1 MMWSIQQAMQDD
13 AIRTARINPAFI
25 PVTGLK
31 FSCGKIASL
40 RSKRFR
46 LVSEQKKKKRGT
58 GFSVLTAREMKREPF
73 FPTPSRSFTC
83 AIFRAVFDSC
93 SSFFAP
99 KPHGNACY
107 AGYKISSPLKGVSV
121 GKTEISGTEPAR
133 HEHIENLKQRI

>member
-46 LVSEQKKKKRGT
+46 LVSEQKKKNRGT

-73 FPTPSRSFTC
+73 FPTPSRSFT
-83 AIFRAVFDSC
+83 
-93 SSFFAP
+93 FARSLTLVP
-99 KPHGNACY
+99 RSLLLNRSEALATQATKF
-107 AGYKISSPLKGVSV
+107 
-121 GKTEISGTEPAR
+121 PAR
-133 HEHIENLKQRI
+133 LRGSRSEKPRSREPSQPAMNT

>member
-13 AIRTARINPAFI
+13 AIWTARINPAFI

-46 LVSEQKKKKRGT
+46 LVSEQKKKNRGT

-93 SSFFAP
+93 SSFFTP
-99 KPHGNACY
+99 KPHRNAYY
-107 AGYKISSPLKGVSV
+107 AGYKISSALKGVSV